1 MNLKDHT
8 NDDGKKVWLSQREV
22 EQLLEATGH
31 TEQRIAIGLGVRC
44 GLRSAEV
51 LDVAPQDVV
60 DTDAGRMVRVWEGK
74 GDKYRETPIPSELA
88 TTIRTI
94 GDVRDEAQDVP
105 VVDVTTRTLRRWV
118 SSIGDELTAETGEKG
133 WTFLSF
139 HDLRRTWATALRD
152 EGVDAE
158 MALEWGGWE
167 DLETF
172 LEHYKGRYS
181 PEAQR
186 RARNSVEWL

>member
-1 MNLKDHT
+1 MSN
-8 NDDGKKVWLSQREV
+8 VS
-22 EQLLEATGH
+22 
-31 TEQRIAIGLGVRC
+31 
-44 GLRSAEV
+44 RS
-51 LDVAPQDVV
+51 
-60 DTDAGRMVRVWEGK
+60 VWEGK
-74 GDKYRETPIPSELA
+74 GDKDRETAIPSELA

-94 GDVRDEAQDVP
+94 GDVCDEAQEVP

-118 SSIGDELTAETGEKG
+118 SSIGDELSAETGEQG

-158 MALEWGGWE
+158 MALEWGRWE

-172 LEHYKGRYS
+172 LEHYMGPYS

-186 RARNSVEWL
+186 RARKQVEWLY